1 MDSYS
6 QNYTLTPLSHR
17 AKLSYTWMPL
27 YSRMMWSQL
36 FLVCIQGPP
45 GPAGLQ
51 GPIGAPGPAVSTHA
65 LKSMN
70 ESHKWNEKTGWKIYA
85 S

>member
-1 MDSYS
+1 
-6 QNYTLTPLSHR
+6 
-17 AKLSYTWMPL
+17 
-27 YSRMMWSQL
+27 MMWQQL

-65 LKSMN
+65 LQNMN
-70 ESHKWNEKTGWKIYA
+70 ESHK
-85 S
+85 